1 MSRKGIVL
9 AGGSG
14 TRLYPATSVTSKQLL
29 PVFDKPMIY
38 YSLSTL
44 MLAGIRDILL
54 ISTPHD
60 IDNYKKLLSDGN
72 KWGIS
77 LDYAIQE
84 NPEGLAQALLIAEDY
99 LDGNS
104 SALVLGDNIFYGSNF
119 EQILNQANNNKSG
132 ATIFAYRVENPSQFG
147 VVDFDK
153 NNNVLSITEKP
164 ELPKSNYAVTGLYF
178 FDNSASDKAKKLK
191 PSKRG
196 ELEISELNN
205 LYLNE
210 KNLKVEI
217 LGRGYAWLDTGTHAD
232 LLEASHFISTLERR
246 QGFKI
251 CCPEEIAYR
260 KNWIST
266 NQLISLAEDIKNNH
280 YGKYLLNLICS
291 QPYLSGQ
298 L

>member
-44 MLAGIRDILL
+44 MLAGIKDILL

-266 NQLISLAEDIKNNH
+266 NQLISLAEDIKSNN
-280 YGKYLLNLICS
+280 YGKYLLNLIEN
-291 QPYLSGQ
+291 
-298 L
+298 

>member
-44 MLAGIRDILL
+44 MLAGIKDILL

-147 VVDFDK
+147 VVNFDK

-251 CCPEEIAYR
+251 C
-260 KNWIST
+260 
-266 NQLISLAEDIKNNH
+266 
-280 YGKYLLNLICS
+280 
-291 QPYLSGQ
+291 
-298 L
+298 

>member
-44 MLAGIRDILL
+44 MLAGIKDILL

-153 NNNVLSITEKP
+153 NNNVLSIT
-164 ELPKSNYAVTGLYF
+164 
-178 FDNSASDKAKKLK
+178 
-191 PSKRG
+191 
-196 ELEISELNN
+196 
-205 LYLNE
+205 
-210 KNLKVEI
+210 
-217 LGRGYAWLDTGTHAD
+217 
-232 LLEASHFISTLERR
+232 
-246 QGFKI
+246 
-251 CCPEEIAYR
+251 
-260 KNWIST
+260 
-266 NQLISLAEDIKNNH
+266 
-280 YGKYLLNLICS
+280 
-291 QPYLSGQ
+291 
-298 L
+298 

>member
-1 MSRKGIVL
+1 M
-9 AGGSG
+9 
-14 TRLYPATSVTSKQLL
+14 
-29 PVFDKPMIY
+29 
-38 YSLSTL
+38 
-44 MLAGIRDILL
+44 
-54 ISTPHD
+54 
-60 IDNYKKLLSDGN
+60 
-72 KWGIS
+72 
-77 LDYAIQE
+77 
-84 NPEGLAQALLIAEDY
+84 
-99 LDGNS
+99 
-104 SALVLGDNIFYGSNF
+104 
-119 EQILNQANNNKSG
+119 
-132 ATIFAYRVENPSQFG
+132 
-147 VVDFDK
+147 
-153 NNNVLSITEKP
+153 
-164 ELPKSNYAVTGLYF
+164 PKSNYAVTGLYF

-266 NQLISLAEDIKNNH
+266 NQLISLAEDIKSNN
-280 YGKYLLNLICS
+280 
-291 QPYLSGQ
+291 
-298 L
+298 

>member
-1 MSRKGIVL
+1 MGRKGIIL

-266 NQLISLAEDIKNNH
+266 NQLISLAEDIKNNN
-280 YGKYLLNLICS
+280 YGKYLLNLIEN
-291 QPYLSGQ
+291 
-298 L
+298 

>member
-44 MLAGIRDILL
+44 MLAGIKDILL

-132 ATIFAYRVENPSQFG
+132 ATIFVYRVENPSQFG

-266 NQLISLAEDIKNNH
+266 NQLISLAEDIKNNN
-280 YGKYLLNLICS
+280 YGKYLLNLIEN
-291 QPYLSGQ
+291 
-298 L
+298 

>member
-44 MLAGIRDILL
+44 MLAGIKDILL

-164 ELPKSNYAVTGLYF
+164 ELPKSNYAVTGLYY

-266 NQLISLAEDIKNNH
+266 NQLISLAEDIKNNN
-280 YGKYLLNLICS
+280 YGKYLLNLIEN
-291 QPYLSGQ
+291 
-298 L
+298 

>member
-14 TRLYPATSVTSKQLL
+14 TRLYPATSVISKQLL

-147 VVDFDK
+147 VVNFDK

-266 NQLISLAEDIKNNH
+266 NQLISLAEDIKSNN
-280 YGKYLLNLICS
+280 YGKYLLNLIEN
-291 QPYLSGQ
+291 
-298 L
+298 

>member
-266 NQLISLAEDIKNNH
+266 NQLISLAEDIKNNN
-280 YGKYLLNLICS
+280 YGKYLLNLIEN
-291 QPYLSGQ
+291 
-298 L
+298 

>member
-44 MLAGIRDILL
+44 MLAGIKDILL

-266 NQLISLAEDIKNNH
+266 NQLISLAEDIKNNN
-280 YGKYLLNLICS
+280 YGKYLLNLIEN
-291 QPYLSGQ
+291 
-298 L
+298 

>member
-1 MSRKGIVL
+1 
-9 AGGSG
+9 
-14 TRLYPATSVTSKQLL
+14 
-29 PVFDKPMIY
+29 
-38 YSLSTL
+38 
-44 MLAGIRDILL
+44 MLAGIKDILL

-147 VVDFDK
+147 VVNFDK

-178 FDNSASDKAKKLK
+178 LIIRHQIKQK
-191 PSKRG
+191 
-196 ELEISELNN
+196 N
-205 LYLNE
+205 LSLLNE
-210 KNLKVEI
+210 ENLK
-217 LGRGYAWLDTGTHAD
+217 
-232 LLEASHFISTLERR
+232 
-246 QGFKI
+246 
-251 CCPEEIAYR
+251 
-260 KNWIST
+260 
-266 NQLISLAEDIKNNH
+266 
-280 YGKYLLNLICS
+280 
-291 QPYLSGQ
+291 
-298 L
+298 

>member
-147 VVDFDK
+147 VVNFDK

-266 NQLISLAEDIKNNH
+266 NQLISLAEDIKNNN
-280 YGKYLLNLICS
+280 YGKYLLNLIEN
-291 QPYLSGQ
+291 
-298 L
+298 